1 MIVLEFVVN
10 LLLVSFVPLALI
22 KAFILVLFHTVFVF
36 ASKVLLNAMQ
46 SFLVNFLPLIYN
58 QHLMNLSKIYNWNTN
73 NNYPQMNN
81 DNNNNLPP
89 PPNSQ
94 EAGGP
99 KDNYNVE
106 NNHQLVNPSDKES

>member
-58 QHLMNLSKIYNWNTN
+58 EHLMNLSKMYNWNNTNNN
-73 NNYPQMNN
+73 NNYPQINN
-81 DNNNNLPP
+81 DNNNNNLPP
-89 PPNSQ
+89 PNSQ
-94 EAGGP
+94 KESR
-99 KDNYNVE
+99 DNNKVE
-106 NNHQLVNPSDKES
+106 NNQLVNP